1 MRTPHAP
8 LSPRSCRI
16 TPALV
21 HYLRTWLG
29 GGARSL
35 SADPDFAMK
44 AREASSETEA
54 AWLATQASWVG

>member
-21 HYLRTWLG
+21 HYLRTWLA
-29 GGARSL
+29 GGAREL
-35 SADPDFAMK
+35 PADPDSMTRTRDADD
-44 AREASSETEA
+44 